1 MIFCINF
8 IVLNCIISYT
18 KYYTLD
24 DLKKTK
30 ILILIREN
38 TLLCQKAGLF
48 LEEDFNLGK
57 ITTWKVNESMSTI
70 STSIKIV
77 KIFINNSRSTK
88 SDVPCLL
95 FESFYFSFFA
105 HNVWVK
111 KTWTYRSSD
120 TLLWFVQVFL
130 TQTLLKLL
138 AWWIL

>member
-1 MIFCINF
+1 MEILPHHQDYR
-8 IVLNCIISYT
+8 IVCNTSMLPAMKIS
-18 KYYTLD
+18 KGGVLFR
-24 DLKKTK
+24 LHLQK

-77 KIFINNSRSTK
+77 KIFNNNSRSTK

-105 HNVWVK
+105 HIK
-111 KTWTYRSSD
+111 E
-120 TLLWFVQVFL
+120 
-130 TQTLLKLL
+130 
-138 AWWIL
+138 